1 MYQQYYGLNE
11 KPFSLTPDTDF
22 FYQSVTHQ
30 EAFNV
35 LLVAIK
41 SGDGFIKVTGE
52 VGTGKTMLCRKLLD
66 ALDDQDCGEIYNT
79 VYIPNPYMN
88 SNALLDAVLA
98 EMGISDRL
106 KNDNYLA
113 CINQYLID
121 SARNDKTT
129 VIILDEAQ
137 SLPKESLE
145 VIRLLSNL
153 ETEKKKLV
161 QIILFGQPELDD
173 RLAESSIRQLQQR
186 IMHSYH
192 LLPLNESSLQS
203 YLHHRMRSA
212 GYVGPDLFDAKA
224 KRLLFKISRGVPRI
238 INILSHKAMMQSYAS
253 GDFYIG
259 EKQIKAAALDSQL
272 ERSDKKVSRAGQS
285 QLVMFGLL
293 LVLAVLINQYS

>member
-1 MYQQYYGLNE
+1 MYQHYYGLRE

-30 EAFNV
+30 AALNV

-52 VGTGKTMLCRKLLD
+52 VGTGKTLLCRKLLD
-66 ALDDQDCGEIYNT
+66 TLDEQYNT

-88 SNALLDAVLA
+88 CNALLDAVLA

-113 CINQYLID
+113 CINQYLIS
-121 SARNDKTT
+121 SAQNDKTT

-186 IMHSYH
+186 IMHAYH
-192 LLPLNESSLQS
+192 LQPLNESSMQS

-212 GYVGPDLFDAKA
+212 GYIGPDLFDAKA
-224 KRLLFKISRGVPRI
+224 KKMLFNLSQGVPRI
-238 INILSHKAMMQSYAS
+238 INILSNKAMMQSYAN

-259 EKQIKAAALDSQL
+259 EKQIEAAALDSQL
-272 ERSDKKVSRAGQS
+272 GLGVSTVSKGKHFQ
-285 QLVMFGLL
+285 VIMFGLL
-293 LVLAVLINQYS
+293 LVLAVLINQFS